1 VAFIGAAGTPLVAVF
16 NQTWS
21 FPTAENSM
29 HPDIESGKAIA
40 QIDPLYPDYFEPTL
54 TIITFSIGLQ
64 ILVELS
70 TWVQAFLSTKLVLW
84 LHPHIMTIYL
94 THGFVMWTWGA
105 FIAVKMNDA
114 GAPYWANLLVNL
126 VTTYIMIFLLASVL
140 TPLMEVPTQGALR
153 IMDRWTMKEPMKKR
167 PMTAPF
173 SKALIMD
180 RQEEDAEE
188 TREV

>member
-1 VAFIGAAGTPLVAVF
+1 
-16 NQTWS
+16 
-21 FPTAENSM
+21 
-29 HPDIESGKAIA
+29 
-40 QIDPLYPDYFEPTL
+40 
-54 TIITFSIGLQ
+54 
-64 ILVELS
+64 
-70 TWVQAFLSTKLVLW
+70 
-84 LHPHIMTIYL
+84 MTIYL

-153 IMDRWTMKEPMKKR
+153 IMDRWTMKEPIKKR

-180 RQEEDAEE
+180 RQEDNAEE

>member
-1 VAFIGAAGTPLVAVF
+1 
-16 NQTWS
+16 
-21 FPTAENSM
+21 M
-29 HPDIESGKAIA
+29 HPDIESGKTIS

-70 TWVQAFLSTKLVLW
+70 TWVQAFLSTPVVLW

-105 FIAVKMNDA
+105 FITVKMNDA

-126 VTTYIMIFLLASVL
+126 VTTYMMIFLLASVL

-180 RQEEDAEE
+180 RQEDDTEE